1 VNDID
6 LNMVE
11 KTIEEK
17 LKYLIGKIIELDK
30 YEKEIETVGQDCV
43 YEYDD
48 NPDVV
53 SSKNIKDED
62 IYIEYEN
69 ARDFLYC
76 KNFIARID
84 TSRVYISTKKHDLIL
99 LLDVD
104 EVSAERDYDYEDY
117 VPDWDDWDDDNMEWA
132 SGPAD
137 DEYDYL

>member
-1 VNDID
+1 VNVDID
-6 LNMVE
+6 LNSIE
-11 KTIEEK
+11 KMIEEK
-17 LKYLIGKIIELDK
+17 LKGMVGEIIELDK

-48 NPDVV
+48 NPDVI
-53 SSKNIKDED
+53 SSKNIKDID

-84 TSRVYISTKKHDLIL
+84 TQRIYINAGKHELII

-104 EVSAERDYDYEDY
+104 EVSVERDYDFEDY
-117 VPDWDDWDDDNMEWA
+117 VPDWDNTEWA
-132 SGPAD
+132 SG
-137 DEYDYL
+137 

>member
-1 VNDID
+1 VSVDID
-6 LNMVE
+6 LNNVE
-11 KTIEEK
+11 KMIEEK
-17 LKYLIGKIIELDK
+17 LKNLVGEIIELDK
-30 YEKEIETVGQDCV
+30 YEKEIAGQDCV

-48 NPDVV
+48 NPDVI

-84 TSRVYISTKKHDLIL
+84 TSRVYIIAGKHELIL
-99 LLDVD
+99 LLDID

-117 VPDWDDWDDDNMEWA
+117 VPDWDDNNIE
-132 SGPAD
+132 AD
-137 DEYDYL
+137 Q

>member
-1 VNDID
+1 VAVNDID

-76 KNFIARID
+76 KNFIVRID
-84 TSRVYISTKKHDLIL
+84 TSRVYISTKKHELMI

-104 EVSAERDYDYEDY
+104 EVAAERDYDYEDY

-132 SGPAD
+132 SG
-137 DEYDYL
+137 

>member
-1 VNDID
+1 VNVDID
-6 LNMVE
+6 LNSIE
-11 KTIEEK
+11 KMIEEK
-17 LKYLIGKIIELDK
+17 LKDLIGEIIELDK

-48 NPDVV
+48 NPDVI
-53 SSKNIKDED
+53 SSKNIKDKD

-84 TSRVYISTKKHDLIL
+84 TQRIYINAGKHELIL

-104 EVSAERDYDYEDY
+104 EVSVERDYDFEDY
-117 VPDWDDWDDDNMEWA
+117 VPDWDDNTEWA
-132 SGPAD
+132 SG
-137 DEYDYL
+137 

>member
-1 VNDID
+1 MNVDID
-6 LNMVE
+6 LNSVE
-11 KTIEEK
+11 KMIEKK
-17 LKYLIGKIIELDK
+17 LKDLIGEIIELDK

-48 NPDVV
+48 NPDVI
-53 SSKNIKDED
+53 SSKNIKDKD

-84 TSRVYISTKKHDLIL
+84 TQRIYINAGKHELIL

-104 EVSAERDYDYEDY
+104 EVSVERDYDFEDY
-117 VPDWDDWDDDNMEWA
+117 VDWDDNTEWA
-132 SGPAD
+132 SG
-137 DEYDYL
+137 

>member
-1 VNDID
+1 VNVDID
-6 LNMVE
+6 LNSVE
-11 KTIEEK
+11 KMIEKK
-17 LKYLIGKIIELDK
+17 LKNLIGEIIELDK

-48 NPDVV
+48 NPDVI
-53 SSKNIKDED
+53 SSKNIKDKD

-84 TSRVYISTKKHDLIL
+84 TQRIYINAEKLELIL

-104 EVSAERDYDYEDY
+104 EVSVERDYDYEDY
-117 VPDWDDWDDDNMEWA
+117 VPDWDDNTEWA
-132 SGPAD
+132 SG
-137 DEYDYL
+137 

>member
-1 VNDID
+1 VNVDID
-6 LNMVE
+6 LNSVE
-11 KTIEEK
+11 KMIEKK
-17 LKYLIGKIIELDK
+17 LKDLIGEIIELDK

-48 NPDVV
+48 NPDVI
-53 SSKNIKDED
+53 SSKNIKDKD

-84 TSRVYISTKKHDLIL
+84 TQRIYINAGKHELIL

-104 EVSAERDYDYEDY
+104 EVSVERDYDFEDY
-117 VPDWDDWDDDNMEWA
+117 VDWDDNTEWA
-132 SGPAD
+132 SG
-137 DEYDYL
+137 